1 MAFDVLKW
9 MKEDM
14 EFSDDEIKELSPK
27 LTAKAD
33 KLEKGYLRQSDYS
46 KQMNDLKKAQT
57 ELQAANDRLTTEMS
71 EWATVQASGRDITA
85 KMQRDL
91 ETAQGNVARLTARVQ
106 KVATDAGLDPAKA
119 LEGIDQVP
127 PTRKADDDKP
137 AIDPDKFLSRDDFA
151 AQQSRLAR
159 VLLRAPAEI
168 AAIQHEHHELTGEW
182 LDARPIIDEIEKRA
196 TTKGN
201 DKSLEIRDVWQEQH
215 NIPALRETKTKEKYD
230 ADIKAAEERGRQAAL
245 SGQAIPGQP
254 PPPTHGRPSPA
265 LHMPDG
271 QGRKSVLERP
281 QPGTTESAAVAALR
295 SGKYRQPGQVAPA
308 AASSSGAKT

>member
-1 MAFDVLKW
+1 MALPKW
-9 MKEDM
+9 MLEDM
-14 EFSDDEIKELSPK
+14 GFSAEEQKALDPLFTDDRVK
-27 LTAKAD
+27 
-33 KLEKGYLRQSDYS
+33 KLEAGHLRQADYS

-57 ELQAANDRLTTEMS
+57 DLATANDRLSTEMA
-71 EWATVQASGRDITA
+71 EWAAVQASGRDVTA

-127 PTRKADDDKP
+127 PTRTTTTTEP
-137 AIDPDKFLSRDDFA
+137 PPIDPDKFLSRDDFA

-215 NIPALRETKTKEKYD
+215 NIPALRDTKAKEKYD
-230 ADIKAAEERGRQAAL
+230 ADIKAAEKRGAEQALTNL
-245 SGQAIPGQP
+245 SIPGAA
-254 PPPTHGRPSPA
+254 PPPTHGRPSPV
-265 LHMPDG
+265 LHTPDG
-271 QGRKSVLERP
+271 GNRKSVIERP
-281 QPGTTESAAVAALR
+281 QPGSATQSAVAALR
-295 SGKYRQPGQVAPA
+295 TGKYRQPGQVAPA